1 MNIALRQAR
10 MTRDQF
16 LDWAGA
22 QNEHYEFDGYE
33 PVLMT
38 GGTCVHSQINQN
50 LYFALQSRLRGG
62 SAWQVLG
69 PDAGLATVGNA
80 VRYPDALATR
90 EKFDGTARLTPG
102 VAVVFEVVS
111 PTSGRMDRIVKVRE
125 YQAVSTILRYLII
138 EYASAGVTVLSR
150 ADGAA
155 DWTSKALV
163 AEDILP
169 LPELGIEFPVSDL
182 YYNVDLPADG
192 EAAPATV

>member
-1 MNIALRQAR
+1 MNITLRQAR

-22 QNEHYEFDGYE
+22 QDERYEFDGYE

-38 GGTCVHSQINQN
+38 GGTCDHSRINQN

-62 SAWQVLG
+62 EWEVLG

-80 VRYPDALATR
+80 VRYPDALVTC
-90 EKFDGTARLTPG
+90 EKFDGTARITPG
-102 VAVVFEVVS
+102 VVVVFETVS
-111 PTSGRMDRIVKVRE
+111 PTSGPTDRIVKVRE

-138 EYASAGVTVLSR
+138 EYASAGVTILSR
-150 ADGAA
+150 TDGAA
-155 DWTSKALV
+155 DWTSKVLV
-163 AEDILP
+163 ADELLS

-192 EAAPATV
+192 EAASATP